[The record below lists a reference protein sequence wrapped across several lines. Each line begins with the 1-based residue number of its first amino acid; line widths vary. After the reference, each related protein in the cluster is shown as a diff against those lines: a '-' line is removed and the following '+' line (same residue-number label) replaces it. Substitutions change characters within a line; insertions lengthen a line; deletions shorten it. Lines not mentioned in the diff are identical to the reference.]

1 MHGKEYQECRLCP
14 RECGVNRLKGEK
26 GVCGESDACR
36 VASSFTHH
44 GEEPFFSGRYGS
56 GTIFFSG
63 CASRCFFCQN
73 ADVSLEHH
81 GVLVSLE
88 DLHRMAVHLIRQ
100 NVHNLNFVS
109 PDHFWPHVEALC
121 IQLRREGHQL
131 PFIYNCS
138 GYSRTEMIVRAAKM
152 IDIFIPDFKFADENL
167 ARKCMGDGRYPEL
180 VLAALQEMVAGRG
193 FLRPWDIEGRETAQE
208 GVLVRHL
215 VLPGQ
220 VENSIG
226 VLKLLKETF
235 GEIVPISLMSQFQP
249 TRRCLEHGVFTRR
262 VKREEYQR
270 VLDMAKQLGFK
281 RIYAQPLPRDLG

>member
-1 MHGKEYQECRLCP
+1 
-14 RECGVNRLKGEK
+14 
-26 GVCGESDACR
+26 
-36 VASSFTHH
+36 
-44 GEEPFFSGRYGS
+44 
-56 GTIFFSG
+56 
-63 CASRCFFCQN
+63 
-73 ADVSLEHH
+73 
-81 GVLVSLE
+81 
-88 DLHRMAVHLIRQ
+88 MAVHLIRQ